1 MMIATIITSVVAFAS
16 TNIDDVFV
24 LTLLFSQVDHKM
36 KRSDVV
42 IGQYLGVFSLFGIS
56 ILATFGLHFINMAHL
71 NLLGIVPIF
80 LGIKT
85 WFDAKKTPK
94 QPQLK
99 TPSAIQTKGWVTKI
113 IRPQILSVYLI
124 TVGNGANNIGVYVP
138 LFSEYSPGGL
148 AITTVIFAVMIGM
161 WCYAGY
167 RLASLPLVR
176 AKLLK
181 YKHIVIPIIYII
193 IGLSVLFD

>member
-1 MMIATIITSVVAFAS
+1 MIATIITSVVAFAS

-80 LGIKT
+80 LGIKLGLMLKN
-85 WFDAKKTPK
+85 AKAAPIKNTIDRSNK
-94 QPQLK
+94 
-99 TPSAIQTKGWVTKI
+99 
-113 IRPQILSVYLI
+113 
-124 TVGNGANNIGVYVP
+124 
-138 LFSEYSPGGL
+138 GL
-148 AITTVIFAVMIGM
+148 ANKNYPTPNFKRVSDNRRQRRQQY
-161 WCYAGY
+161 W
-167 RLASLPLVR
+167 RLR
-176 AKLLK
+176 AF
-181 YKHIVIPIIYII
+181 V
-193 IGLSVLFD
+193 